1 MKFFEYKLA
10 NDLISKFFWDIT
22 RAWKRSPED
31 PKIICRKHGNGAE
44 HQVGKSRSW
53 HPKEANEGSE
63 DKRMGDKRSR
73 LTDVRKGK
81 GVTRAEALGVA
92 CLSFP
97 PM

>member
-1 MKFFEYKLA
+1 LEEKSRR
-10 NDLISKFFWDIT
+10 SKDHLQEA
-22 RAWKRSPED
+22 R
-31 PKIICRKHGNGAE
+31 NGAE

-73 LTDVRKGK
+73 LTDVRKAK